1 MASAKNIAVVGAA
14 LGAAV
19 AVQLSI
25 VYVSMSQNLLWL
37 ALLANARPDDAPS
50 DDAPTDDAPPD
61 DAPSDDAAPERHNF
75 GEDERVRRVLR

>member
-19 AVQLSI
+19 AVQFSI
-25 VYVSMSQNLLWL
+25 VYVSMSQNLLLL

-50 DDAPTDDAPPD
+50 DDAPTDDAPPK
-61 DAPSDDAAPERHNF
+61 RHNF
-75 GEDERVRRVLR
+75 GEDQQVRRVLR